1 MMKICGV
8 IAEYNPFHEGHKY
21 QLVKAKEQTGADALI
36 VVMSGHFVQR
46 GEPAVFSPFVRAA
59 SALSGGAD
67 AIFMMPPEA
76 STSSA
81 EGFAEYGV
89 GLLDKLGCDA
99 ISCGLEPDY
108 TSDEIK
114 RLGAKLASESY
125 EFKNQMKELMKTGIS
140 YPEALA
146 KSLGTE
152 KLGPNALLATEYVKA
167 MIKKK
172 SRMEFVPITRVG
184 AGYDD
189 TEIQSGEFPSA
200 TALRKKLL
208 SGEIKCY
215 DKEAMPLGPDD
226 FMPEII
232 DSIIRS
238 DDLTQY
244 MDVDEAIAARLRKS
258 ELHYHTFEEMI
269 KDIKTREFTYTRI
282 ARAIGHI
289 FLNIKEWNK
298 EITAAH
304 LIGFSNPEILTEL
317 KKRSCVQ
324 IISKAAD
331 YREEL
336 AGCANA
342 ARLYNQAYWRK
353 YGVELPNLYRQNIV
367 KL

>member
-21 QLVKAKEQTGADALI
+21 HLVKAKEQTGADALV

-46 GEPAVFSPFVRAA
+46 GEPAVFSPYVRAA
-59 SALSGGAD
+59 NALRGGAD
-67 AIFMMPPEA
+67 AVFMMPPEA

-108 TSDEIK
+108 TSDEIEK
-114 RLGAKLASESY
+114 LGAKLANESS
-125 EFKNQMKELMKTGIS
+125 EFKSRMKELMKTGIS
-140 YPEALA
+140 YPDALA

-152 KLGPNALLATEYVKA
+152 QLGPNALLAAEYVKA
-167 MIKKK
+167 MIKLK
-172 SRMEFVPITRVG
+172 SGMKFVPVTRVG

-189 TEIQSGEFPSA
+189 TEIRDGEFPSA
-200 TALRKKLL
+200 SSLRKKLL
-208 SGEIKCY
+208 SGEIKCE

-226 FMPEII
+226 FLPEII

-258 ELHYHTFEEMI
+258 ELHYHTFEEMV

-289 FLNIKEWNK
+289 YLNIKGRNR
-298 EITAAH
+298 EISAAH
-304 LIGFSNPEILTEL
+304 LIGFSDSDVLSEL
-317 KKRSCVQ
+317 KKRSRVQ

-336 AGCANA
+336 SGAANA
-342 ARLYNQAYWRK
+342 AKLYNQVYWKK

-367 KL
+367 KV